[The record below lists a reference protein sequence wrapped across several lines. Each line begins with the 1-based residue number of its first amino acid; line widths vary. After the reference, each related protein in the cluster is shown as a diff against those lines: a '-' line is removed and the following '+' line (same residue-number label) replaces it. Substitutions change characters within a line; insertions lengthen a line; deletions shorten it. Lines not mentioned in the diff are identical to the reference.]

1 MVLLLGIFYHP
12 SEAIYTTVEVP
23 TIQTSYDV
31 VHQFLVAIPQYAHE
45 VLVSML
51 PVIGVF
57 VIFQLLTRN
66 YRKRQ
71 VLRMSIGLL
80 YTYVGLVLFLTG
92 VNIGFA
98 RWAACLAAAWR
109 RAAFGGCWSP
119 SAS

>member
-1 MVLLLGIFYHP
+1 
-12 SEAIYTTVEVP
+12 
-23 TIQTSYDV
+23 
-31 VHQFLVAIPQYAHE
+31 
-45 VLVSML
+45 ML

-71 VLRMSIGLL
+71 VLRMSIGFL

-98 RWAACLAAAWR
+98 PVGSLFGSGLAESSFRWLLVPMGIADRLLHR
-109 RAAFGGCWSP
+109 
-119 SAS
+119 